1 MPWQRVRLSLTGQV
15 ALLSLIPIVA
25 LGFVLARV
33 LQGQIVARTLADE
46 AQSAQLVARLG
57 VQPRLSPRDLSAG
70 LSAGGVRML
79 DEQLRARSVT
89 RDLARIKIWN
99 NRGRIVYSDDH
110 RLIGRSPGESDD
122 LREALAGRPD
132 AAEVV
137 MPSLHTE
144 TASEVGLGRLVEVYV
159 PLRFV
164 ASGPP
169 AGAFEIYMS
178 YRPVAAAISSDE
190 RTIALLVFLGLA
202 LLWAVLFR
210 IVASASRRLRRQARE
225 NDRLARYD
233 RLTGLPNRTLFLER
247 VAQTL
252 RRELSAG
259 EALAALLLD
268 LDAFRQIND
277 TLGHETGD
285 AVLREVARRLRA
297 TLRDGVLLARLGNDE
312 YAILAPAPGGVED
325 ALAIAAT
332 AQASLEAPIRLE
344 RVALNVEASIGI
356 ALAPDHAQ
364 DADTLLRRADVA
376 LDRARSHR
384 SRVELYS
391 PEYDRSGAQRL
402 ALLGEVRP
410 ALERGEF
417 VLHYQPKLDL
427 GSGRVT
433 GVEALLRW
441 RHPQRGMIAPLEFI
455 SLLEQTALMGPVTVY
470 VIDQALGQQARWRAE
485 GLDLEMSVNLSA
497 RNLHDPELLGQ
508 IESLLRAHATPA
520 GALTIEVTESAAMA
534 DPDRAVGMLS
544 ALRAQGVG
552 VSIDDFGSGN
562 ASLAYL
568 VELPGS
574 ELKIDRSF
582 VTGMC
587 ESPRDEAIVRSTID
601 LARHLELRVVAE
613 GIETAAVCE
622 RLAAMG
628 CDAGQGYLI
637 SRPVPAEELTAW
649 LREREREAPQGTS
662 PAARDISP
670 GRRSGARGAS
680 PGRRS
685 AARGPSPRPLATAPA
700 VGSATAANAA
710 T

>member
-1 MPWQRVRLSLTGQV
+1 MPWQHVRLSLTGQV

-25 LGFVLARV
+25 LGLVLARV
-33 LQGQIVARTLADE
+33 LQSQIVDRALADE

-57 VQPRLSPRDLSAG
+57 VQPRLTPHDLRDG
-70 LSAGGVRML
+70 LSAQGIRML
-79 DEQLRARSVT
+79 DQQLRARSVT
-89 RDLARIKIWN
+89 QDLARIKIWSS
-99 NRGRIVYSDDH
+99 GGWIVYSDVH
-110 RLIGRSPGESDD
+110 GLIGRDPGESDD
-122 LREALAGRPD
+122 LRDALAGDPH

-137 MPSLHTE
+137 TPTPHSE
-144 TASEVGLGRLVEVYV
+144 TASEVGLGQLVEVYV

-164 ASGPP
+164 SSGPP

-178 YRPVAAAISSDE
+178 YRPIAAAIVRNE
-190 RTIALLVFLGLA
+190 RTIAALVFLGLA

-247 VAQTL
+247 VSQTL
-252 RRELSAG
+252 RRDPSEG
-259 EALAALLLD
+259 EAVAALLLD

-297 TLRDGVLLARLGNDE
+297 MLMQDVLLARLGNDE

-325 ALAIAAT
+325 ALAIAAM

-356 ALAPDHAQ
+356 ALVPDHAR
-364 DADTLLRRADVA
+364 DADTLLQRADVA

-384 SRVELYS
+384 SRVEMYS
-391 PEYDRSGAQRL
+391 PEYDRAGAQRL

-441 RHPQRGMIAPLEFI
+441 RHPQRGMIPPLDFI
-455 SLLEQTALMGPVTVY
+455 SLLEQTALMGPVTAY
-470 VIDQALGQQARWRAE
+470 VIDQALEQQARWRAV

-508 IESLLRAHATPA
+508 IESLLSRHATPA
-520 GALTIEVTESAAMA
+520 GALTVEVTESAAMA
-534 DPDRAVGMLS
+534 DPDRAIGVLS

-587 ESPRDEAIVRSTID
+587 DSPRDEAIVRSTID

-613 GIETAAVCE
+613 GIETAEVSE

-637 SRPVPAEELTAW
+637 SRPAPAEELTAW
-649 LREREREAPQGTS
+649 LTDRAREIP
-662 PAARDISP
+662 PAGPTVGPPAGP
-670 GRRSGARGAS
+670 GGQ
-680 PGRRS
+680 
-685 AARGPSPRPLATAPA
+685 A
-700 VGSATAANAA
+700 VGSARAVNASI
-710 T
+710 